1 MNADIRVKLT
11 DTDRNN
17 MRKWYK
23 RLGIPVPEPTAEEK
37 IDDLNDA
44 VTKLASMSADNTISL
59 EDVYAAILDLAVEVA
74 EIKEQINAIPQANI
88 S

>member
-17 MRKWYK
+17 IHKWYK
-23 RLGIPVPEPTAEEK
+23 HLGIPVPEPTAEEK

-44 VTKLASMSADNTISL
+44 VTELASMSADNTISL
-59 EDVYAAILDLAVEVA
+59 GDVYAAILDLAVEVA
-74 EIKEQINAIPQANI
+74 EIKEKVDAI

>member
-23 RLGIPVPEPTAEEK
+23 RLGIPVPEPTADEK

-44 VTKLASMSADNTISL
+44 VMELAAMSADNTISL

-74 EIKEQINAIPQANI
+74 EIKEKLDAI

>member
-11 DTDRNN
+11 DTDRKNI
-17 MRKWYK
+17 RAWYK
-23 RLGIPVPEPTAEEK
+23 HLGLPVPEPTADEK

-44 VTKLASMSADNTISL
+44 VMELAALSADNTISL

-74 EIKEQINAIPQANI
+74 EIKEKLNAV

>member
-17 MRKWYK
+17 IRKWYK
-23 RLGIPVPEPTAEEK
+23 HLGIPVPEPTADEK

-44 VTKLASMSADNTISL
+44 VMELASMSADNTISL

-74 EIKEQINAIPQANI
+74 EIKEKLNAV

>member
-1 MNADIRVKLT
+1 MNADIRVRLT
-11 DTDRNN
+11 ETDRKNI
-17 MRKWYK
+17 RAWYK

-44 VTKLASMSADNTISL
+44 VTELAAMLADNTISL

-74 EIKEQINAIPQANI
+74 EIKEKLNAI

>member
-1 MNADIRVKLT
+1 MNADIRVKLI
-11 DTDRNN
+11 DTDRRN

-23 RLGIPVPEPTAEEK
+23 HLGIPIPEPTADEK

-44 VTKLASMSADNTISL
+44 VMELAALSADNTISL

-74 EIKEQINAIPQANI
+74 EIKEKLNAV

>member
-23 RLGIPVPEPTAEEK
+23 HLGKPVPEPTADEK

-44 VTKLASMSADNTISL
+44 VMELAEMSADNTISL
-59 EDVYAAILDLAVEVA
+59 EDVYAAILDLTVEVA
-74 EIKEQINAIPQANI
+74 EIKEKINAV

>member
-11 DTDRNN
+11 DTDRKNI
-17 MRKWYK
+17 RAWYK
-23 RLGIPVPEPTAEEK
+23 HLGIPVPEPTADEK

-44 VTKLASMSADNTISL
+44 VMELAALAADNTISL

-74 EIKEQINAIPQANI
+74 EIKEQINAVP
-88 S
+88 

>member
-11 DTDRNN
+11 DTDRKNI
-17 MRKWYK
+17 RAWYK
-23 RLGIPVPEPTAEEK
+23 HLGIPVPEPTADEK

-44 VTKLASMSADNTISL
+44 VMELATMSADNTISL

-74 EIKEQINAIPQANI
+74 EIKEQINAVP
-88 S
+88 

>member
-11 DTDRNN
+11 NTDRKNI
-17 MRKWYK
+17 RAWYK
-23 RLGIPVPEPTAEEK
+23 HLGLPVPEPTAEEK

-44 VTKLASMSADNTISL
+44 VMELAAIAADNTISL

-74 EIKEQINAIPQANI
+74 EIKESVNAV

>member
-1 MNADIRVKLT
+1 MNADIRGKLT

-23 RLGIPVPEPTAEEK
+23 RLGIPVPEPTADEK

-44 VTKLASMSADNTISL
+44 VMELAAMSADNTISL

-74 EIKEQINAIPQANI
+74 EIKEKLNAI

>member
-17 MRKWYK
+17 TRKWYK
-23 RLGIPVPEPTAEEK
+23 HLGIPVPEPTADEK
-37 IDDLNDA
+37 IDDLDA
-44 VTKLASMSADNTISL
+44 AVMELAAMSADNTISL

-74 EIKEQINAIPQANI
+74 EIKEKLDAI

>member
-23 RLGIPVPEPTAEEK
+23 HLGIPVPEPTADEK

-44 VTKLASMSADNTISL
+44 VMELAAMSADNTISL

-74 EIKEQINAIPQANI
+74 EIKEKMNAV

>member
-1 MNADIRVKLT
+1 MIADIRVKIT
-11 DTDRNN
+11 DTDRRN

-23 RLGIPVPEPTAEEK
+23 HLGIPVPEPTADEK

-44 VTKLASMSADNTISL
+44 VMELAALAADNTISL

-74 EIKEQINAIPQANI
+74 DVKEQINAVP
-88 S
+88 

>member
-11 DTDRNN
+11 DTDRKNI
-17 MRKWYK
+17 RAWYK
-23 RLGIPVPEPTAEEK
+23 HLGIPVPEPTADEK

-44 VTKLASMSADNTISL
+44 VMELASLSADNTISL

-74 EIKEQINAIPQANI
+74 EIKEKLNAV

>member
-11 DTDRNN
+11 DTDRKNI
-17 MRKWYK
+17 RAWYK
-23 RLGIPVPEPTAEEK
+23 HLGISVPEPTADEK

-44 VTKLASMSADNTISL
+44 VMELASMSADNTISL
-59 EDVYAAILDLAVEVA
+59 EDVYVAILDLAVEVA
-74 EIKEQINAIPQANI
+74 EIKEKLDAV